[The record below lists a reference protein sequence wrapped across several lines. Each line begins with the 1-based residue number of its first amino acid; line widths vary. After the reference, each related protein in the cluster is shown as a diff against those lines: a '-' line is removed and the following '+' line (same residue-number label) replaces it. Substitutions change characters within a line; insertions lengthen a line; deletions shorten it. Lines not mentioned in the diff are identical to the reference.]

1 MPPADPTPP
10 PSSGPTPAAPARR
23 SPSPGRQRVRVAAA
37 VAVVVG
43 ASVWAFTSGNDGVEA
58 APAAGD
64 PACARLLQELPASLE
79 GLARAPQGAAGVA
92 VWGEEQ
98 VVLRCGAAVIG
109 PTTKPCVPVGPD
121 EASTVDWVQDAVSER
136 AVRFLTYGRDPAV
149 EVTVRFGGRLR
160 ASGASAPLVDLAAP
174 VSAIPQTR
182 ACV

>member
-1 MPPADPTPP
+1 MPAAEPTPP
-10 PSSGPTPAAPARR
+10 PPTAAAPR
-23 SPSPGRQRVRVAAA
+23 SPSAGRQGAW
-37 VAVVVG
+37 VAVVVALVVG
-43 ASVWAFTSGNDGVEA
+43 ASVWAFTSGSDGVEA

-64 PACARLLQELPASLE
+64 PACARLLQELPGSLV
-79 GLARAPQGAAGVA
+79 GLARTPQGAAGVA

-121 EASTVDWVQDAVSER
+121 DASTVDWVQDAVGDR

-149 EVTVRFGGRLR
+149 EVTVRFGGRLQ
-160 ASGASAPLVDLAAP
+160 ASSASAPLVDLAAA